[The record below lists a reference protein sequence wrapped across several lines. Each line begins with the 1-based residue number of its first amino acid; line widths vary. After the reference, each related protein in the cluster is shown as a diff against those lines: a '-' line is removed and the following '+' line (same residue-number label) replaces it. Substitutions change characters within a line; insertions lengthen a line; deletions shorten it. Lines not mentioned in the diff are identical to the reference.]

1 MVITQNSDKPI
12 FSFIIINF
20 NAYDYTASCL
30 RSIKLFCTNYP
41 YELIVIDNASSD
53 DSMTKLEQEFAGAIF
68 QKNEENFGFARAC
81 NQGIDFASGEF
92 LIFLNNDFEFTSDIF
107 DSIIDKFKRYENL
120 GLLGFQLLNP
130 DGSYQKTAFI
140 FPSVFRRILQL
151 TLVSFL
157 KKFQKLHYG
166 LPMEKDQVVD
176 YVSGALMIIPAAL
189 VHQLQLRFDE
199 HFFMYHEEMD
209 LAFQLRRHGK
219 ICLLDSTPAG
229 IHYGQ
234 NLEDVSNERVFLLR
248 QKNYL
253 YFFQKNYG
261 RISLFALIAVNVIIF
276 IMKWL
281 FAFRNSSHRNLYRK
295 VIQYSLAYL

>member
-1 MVITQNSDKPI
+1 MNTQNSEKKI
-12 FSFIIINF
+12 FSFIIINY
-20 NAYDYTASCL
+20 NAYNYTAGCL

-41 YELIVIDNASSD
+41 YEIIVIDNASSD
-53 DSMTKLEQEFAGAIF
+53 GSMAMLEQDFNGIIF
-68 QKNEENFGFARAC
+68 KRNQENYGFARAC

-92 LIFLNNDFEFTSDIF
+92 LIFLNNDFEFTCDIF
-107 DSIIDKFKRYENL
+107 ASIIDKYRRYENL

-140 FPSVFRRILQL
+140 FPSVLRRILQL

-157 KKFQKLHYG
+157 KKFQTPHYG
-166 LPMEKDQVVD
+166 LPKEKDQVVD
-176 YVSGALMIIPAAL
+176 YISGALMIIPAAL
-189 VHQLQLRFDE
+189 VHQLRLRFDE

-209 LAFQLRRHGK
+209 LAFQLRSHGK

-234 NLEDVSNERVFLLR
+234 NFEDISNERVFLLR

-253 YFFQKNYG
+253 YFFQKNYR

-276 IMKWL
+276 SMKWL
-281 FAFRNSSHRNLYRK
+281 YAFRNRSHRNLYRK
-295 VIQYSLAYL
+295 AIQYSLAYLR